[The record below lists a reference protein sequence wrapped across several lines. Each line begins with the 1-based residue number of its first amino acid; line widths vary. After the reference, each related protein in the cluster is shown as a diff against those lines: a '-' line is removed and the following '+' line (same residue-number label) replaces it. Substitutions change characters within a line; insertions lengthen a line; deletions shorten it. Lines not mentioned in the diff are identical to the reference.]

1 MTSPIHRSDRHHHRS
16 LLSLACGALFL
27 TILPQCDGGYTPII
41 VERPT
46 AVIAP
51 LGDDASTDAGT
62 AITLDG
68 SGSHLGAGA
77 EGLALSY
84 HWSLASSPVESSLAD
99 SDLIPLDD
107 NPEIVQL
114 TPDQSGTFAVTLQ
127 VHDGNDGSDLAHVVI
142 DVGGGNLCPVAD
154 AGPDLNAEVGLPIT
168 LDGSASSDADAA
180 VGDDDD
186 SAAQGPDLDYSWHLS
201 LSPADSNLDDGD
213 IFYQGTANPI
223 LIPDVP
229 GTYIM
234 QLRVDDGS
242 CTSAPDYLTL
252 LADSGNLPPVANAGE
267 SIVLTPCAPTEVV
280 LDGSA
285 SYDPEGQPLNF
296 HWELTS
302 VPNSSAVTN
311 AVLEG
316 RYTANPRFNWDVPG
330 IYTLRVTADDG
341 ENTSAPD
348 YVAVQAVP
356 NQPNQAPFADAG
368 GNVTIDANAA
378 CSTGSFGSS
387 PSCAPCSQRT
397 TTLDAN
403 SSTDPDGDPLRFH
416 WDLRS
421 GDASLQGIDSD
432 IVEVTLPELAVNPGG
447 FSSSNFEIGL
457 TVHDCRGADE
467 ATIHI
472 TFNCHGD

>member
-1 MTSPIHRSDRHHHRS
+1 MTSPVRHRSEHHHDRALIS
-16 LLSLACGALFL
+16 LTCCTLFL
-27 TILPQCDGGYTPII
+27 SILPQCDGSGYTPIL

-51 LGDDASTDAGT
+51 LGDDDSIDAGT
-62 AITLDG
+62 TITIDG

-84 HWSLASSPVESSLAD
+84 QWSLASSPVESSLAD
-99 SDLIPLDD
+99 DDLIPVDD
-107 NPEIVQL
+107 DPGIVQF
-114 TPDQSGTFAVTLQ
+114 TPDQSGIFAVTLQ
-127 VHDGNDGSDLAHVVI
+127 VHDSNDGSDLAHVVI

-180 VGDDDD
+180 AGDDDD
-186 SAAQGPDLDYSWHLS
+186 SATPASALDYNWHLS
-201 LSPADSNLDDGD
+201 LIPADSALDDGD

-223 LIPDVP
+223 LIPDVS

-302 VPNSSAVTN
+302 VPKSSAVTN

-341 ENTSAPD
+341 QNTSAPD

-356 NQPNQAPFADAG
+356 NQPNEAPFADAG

-378 CSTGSFGSS
+378 CSTGGAAT
-387 PSCAPCSQRT
+387 CAPCSQRT

-403 SSTDPDGDPLRFH
+403 SSSDPDGDPLRFH
-416 WDLRS
+416 WDLVS
-421 GDASLQGIDSD
+421 GNATLQGINSD
-432 IVEVTLPELAVNPGG
+432 IVEVTLPELVVNPGG
-447 FSSSNFEIGL
+447 FSSSSFEIGL
-457 TVHDCRGADE
+457 TAHDCRGADN

>member
-1 MTSPIHRSDRHHHRS
+1 
-16 LLSLACGALFL
+16 LAV
-27 TILPQCDGGYTPII
+27 LPQCDGTNYTLVII
-41 VERPT
+41 ERPT
-46 AVIAP
+46 AIIAP
-51 LGDDASTDAGT
+51 LSDSDSIDAGT
-62 AITLDG
+62 TITIDG
-68 SGSHLGAGA
+68 SGSHLGVGA
-77 EGLALSY
+77 EGMTLSY
-84 HWSLASSPVESSLAD
+84 QWSLASSPVESSLAGD
-99 SDLIPLDD
+99 DLTPIEGDPSRV
-107 NPEIVQL
+107 EF
-114 TPDQSGTFAVTLQ
+114 TPDQSGVFAVTLQ

-154 AGPDLNAEVGLPIT
+154 AGPDLSAEVGLPIT

-180 VGDDDD
+180 AGDDDD
-186 SAAQGPDLDYSWHLS
+186 SAATALDLDYSWHLS
-201 LSPADSNLDDGD
+201 LTPADSALDDGD
-213 IFYQGTANPI
+213 IFFQGTAHPI

-242 CTSAPDYLTL
+242 CTSAPDYLTI
-252 LADSGNLPPVANAGE
+252 LADSGNLPPIANAGE
-267 SIVLTPCAPTEVV
+267 AIVLTPCAPTEVV

-311 AVLEG
+311 ATLEG

-356 NQPNQAPFADAG
+356 NQPNAAPLADAG

-378 CSTGSFGSS
+378 CSTGGFGSS
-387 PSCAPCSQRT
+387 ASCAPCSQRT

-403 SSTDPDGDPLRFH
+403 SSTDPDGDPLRFQ
-416 WDLRS
+416 WALLS
-421 GDASLQGIDSD
+421 GSASLQGVDSD
-432 IVEVTLPELAVNPGG
+432 VVEVTLPELPVNPGG
-447 FSSSNFEIGL
+447 FSSANFEIGL